1 MKKRNARLLSV
12 FHHLQTSR
20 IRLSGSLTKTLLFS
34 ALSLA
39 TGLVIVL
46 AQGDRSQI
54 AVSQGLQQQEDQ
66 VIRKFDLPTAPAA
79 PEPAAPEPTAPEPVV
94 PEPVAPEPI
103 APVVPEPAAPE
114 PVAPQESGPQNSTTP
129 SSSSQPAPSPSTNPT
144 PSESKDRNKDP
155 LKESSIEVAT
165 GPQSQYLLEFNR
177 SPAIGN
183 RFRLEGINAE
193 SRLGF
198 TRPRAWAVNGAK
210 AIIRFQHSPNLI
222 PSKSNLIVRV
232 NDTSVGSIPLNLKD
246 AQIGE
251 AIVQIPSRLIQDFN
265 EITLVAQ
272 QTNSQTCTNP
282 DDKALWTEVLPD
294 SKILLDYRGKA
305 LPLDF
310 GRFPYPFFDNLAL
323 DSSRINYLTPKQ
335 TSAEW
340 LTAASRFQTYLGR
353 AHDFRPME
361 TRLVNDLK
369 SGQWNDRTIVI
380 GTPDEQPTLKGLKL
394 PLPLNNGKFLDANK
408 SALPGDVGIL
418 MMTTATAGGPP
429 ILIISGN
436 APEGVAKAAQ
446 FLVQPESSKI
456 GTGQFVLVTSEK
468 NIEAPSPGK
477 REWPRFIPKEN
488 KFELSNLLGNDNKP
502 FQDVTV
508 RGMTA
513 PRVEVPFRALPDDQF
528 IRGNNMTLKYSY
540 SAQIDTR
547 KSTVSVFIDNI
558 GVGSKKLTNEN
569 GGTNESFSIDLPANL
584 IKPNSRIGV
593 DFKLVPREPEKCGP
607 TTDQQLWATVHKDTS
622 FSLNREIAVQ
632 LPDLKLVTLGY
643 PFAGPQ
649 DFSRTAIVLPDNPT
663 ATDIMTLMKF
673 SERMGRLTP
682 MIPMEGPL
690 QTNTV
695 KHNVYLAAALP
706 QEVKATKHLV
716 AIGTSD
722 QSNRFPLQDDVFKEK
737 SGFQLLD
744 FFTRGFKK
752 AQIQSLPDNGGVIKS
767 VLSPWWKPGP
777 DDNDQRVILA
787 LTARTEA
794 GMQQVQEVL
803 SNDSWFSQ
811 LQNDTVLISAN
822 QNSSP
827 YDSNAYQFQFL
838 EQSDRQSSEN
848 LNFLSKMRRFFQNNW
863 WLLPTGIM
871 ALSILLY
878 GIAQLYLKRVSGE
891 SNS

>member
-1 MKKRNARLLSV
+1 MKKRNSRLLST
-12 FHHLQTSR
+12 FRQLRASR
-20 IRLSGSLTKTLLFS
+20 ILMTGNLSRALLLS
-34 ALSLA
+34 ALGLA

-46 AQGDRSQI
+46 SQGDARQV

-66 VIRKFDLPTAPAA
+66 VIRKFDLPPAPAPEPAAPA
-79 PEPAAPEPTAPEPVV
+79 PEPAAPESA
-94 PEPVAPEPI
+94 PEPVAPEP
-103 APVVPEPAAPE
+103 APEPAPNNAAPE
-114 PVAPQESGPQNSTTP
+114 SNQPNQPNQPNVQPSPQ
-129 SSSSQPAPSPSTNPT
+129 PSPSSTPNSSTPK
-144 PSESKDRNKDP
+144 PSEGSKDP
-155 LKESSIEVAT
+155 LRQSGVEIAT

-198 TRPRAWAVNGAK
+198 PRPRSWAINGAK

-222 PSKSNLIVRV
+222 ASKSNLIVRV
-232 NDTSVGSIPLNLKD
+232 NDTSIGSVPLNLKD

-251 AIVQIPSRLIQDFN
+251 AVINIPPGLLQDFN

-272 QTNSQTCTNP
+272 QSNSQTCTNP

-294 SKILLDYRGKA
+294 SKILLDYRSKN
-305 LPLDF
+305 LTLDF
-310 GRFPYPFFDNLAL
+310 ARFPYPFFDNLAL
-323 DSSRINYLTPKQ
+323 DSNRINYLTPSQ
-335 TSAEW
+335 ASGEW

-353 AHDFRPME
+353 VHDFRPLE
-361 TRLVNDLK
+361 TRLVKDLK
-369 SGQWNDRTIVI
+369 SNQWNDRTIVI
-380 GTPDEQPTLKGLKL
+380 GTPDDQPALKGLKL
-394 PLPLNNGKFLDANK
+394 PLALNNGKFLDGNK

-436 APEGVAKAAQ
+436 SPEGVAKATQ
-446 FLVQPESSKI
+446 FLVQTESAKI
-456 GTGQFVLVTSEK
+456 GTGQFVLVNNEK
-468 NIEAPSPGK
+468 SLEANSPGK
-477 REWPRFIPKEN
+477 REWQRFIPGEN
-488 KFELSNLLGNDNKP
+488 KFELSKLLGNDNKP

-508 RGMTA
+508 RGVSA
-513 PRVEVPFRALPDDQF
+513 PRVEFPFRALPDDQF
-528 IRGNNMTLKYSY
+528 IRGNTMTLKYSH
-540 SAQIDTR
+540 SANIDVR

-569 GGTNESFSIDLPANL
+569 GATNESFSLDLPANL

-593 DFKLVPREPEKCGP
+593 DFKLVPRNPETCGP
-607 TTDQQLWATVHKDTS
+607 TTDQQLWGTVQKDTN
-622 FSLNREIAVQ
+622 FNLNREIAVQ
-632 LPDLKLVTLGY
+632 LPDLKLATVGY

-649 DFSRTAIVLPDNPT
+649 DLSRTAIVLPDKPT
-663 ATDIMTLMKF
+663 DMDIMTLMKF

-682 MIPMEGPL
+682 MDR
-690 QTNTV
+690 QTSTNTV
-695 KHNVYLAAALP
+695 KHSVYLASGLP
-706 QEVKATKHLV
+706 QDVKDSKHLV
-716 AIGTSD
+716 AVGTRD
-722 QSNRFPLQDDVFKEK
+722 RFPLQEVFKEK

-744 FFTRGFKK
+744 FFARGFKQ

-767 VLSPWWKPGP
+767 ILSPWWKAKSG
-777 DDNDQRVILA
+777 DNDQRVILA
-787 LTARTEA
+787 LTAQTEA
-794 GMQQVQEVL
+794 GMQQVQDVL

-822 QNSSP
+822 KNVSP

-838 EQSDRQSSEN
+838 EQSDRTSSEN
-848 LNFLSKMRRFFQNNW
+848 LNLLSKMRRFFQNNW
-863 WLLPTGIM
+863 WLLPTGII
-871 ALSILLY
+871 ALSVLLY